1 MKTLASKEKRSA
13 PAVHKARPYIHHPMG
28 PVLQAHQAEIRHI
41 LRSTGVQAKL
51 TIGKPND
58 KYEQEADR
66 VADQVMAM
74 PDPKLQRQ
82 PEDEEEEE
90 TLQTKPLADQ
100 ITQLVQRQEEAPDE
114 EEEAELQTKARNDM
128 AQRQAEDENEETLQ
142 EKAAPGHT
150 LAVGA
155 TTYAK
160 IQSLKGGGQPLADST
175 RSFFE
180 PRFGRGFSQVR
191 IHTDAQAASTSQTIQ
206 AKAFTLGNNIV
217 FDTGQY
223 SSNNQEGKKLLA
235 HELTHVVQQSS
246 KTTPANLQRKVDFEF
261 DLNYG
266 TEKSAPATSSRAN
279 DAQVWSKSPV
289 TKHKRK
295 DAAGVMKDGFKVVQ
309 DGNRIEIT
317 TMRFGIGTNGRAH
330 LTKTMD
336 NIMAFVSDL
345 ESGCAAAVR
354 STVAKPADSVTQKPL
369 GKPRFITAGFADPP
383 GRVFFPLGSKTY
395 FRNNC
400 HVSASPQATLDVPLG
415 GVDPLVTEIKKSK
428 GKPSGI
434 ALTGSGAKRAGVKSR
449 ALFDAQKAVNRSRK
463 SHIDGGTTLADG
475 TQVTGANFTDNLQ
488 GFMILMVS
496 YLRTSEITYGSRDY
510 EAFAKAY
517 PPIVTHTRFRDMF
530 HRILTSEERKVFT
543 KLYGSPGVRDD
554 LYALA
559 GRSGG
564 GSRDL
569 FPPRA
574 TIQSREFSTRPK
586 WDDLVNNTIT
596 DTPLLNIHGSESL
609 FTPLAGATGGPTRAG
624 KKKETSIFGPLF
636 RQLGIGGKRKR
647 SKIGARLELR
657 RIGFAWVR
665 SNKWRQLTNR
675 IFELAQRLNVGP

>member
-1 MKTLASKEKRSA
+1 MKTFAANEKRSA
-13 PAVHKARPYIHHPMG
+13 LAARKARPYVHHPMG
-28 PVLQAHQAEIRHI
+28 PVQQGRQVEIRRI
-41 LRSTGVQAKL
+41 LRSTGAQAKL
-51 TIGKPND
+51 TIGQPND

-66 VADQVMAM
+66 VADQVMTM

-82 PEDEEEEE
+82 PENDEEEE
-90 TLQTKPLADQ
+90 TIQAKPLAVQ
-100 ITQLVQRQEEAPDE
+100 ITSLVQRQEEPPAE
-114 EEEAELQTKARNDM
+114 EEELQTKALDGM
-128 AQRQAEDENEETLQ
+128 VQRQVEAEEDETLQ
-142 EKAAPGHT
+142 TKSAIDHPST
-150 LAVGA
+150 VGA
-155 TTYAK
+155 STHAR
-160 IQSLKGGGQPLADST
+160 IQSLKGSGQPLPPNQRAFYESRMGHD
-175 RSFFE
+175 
-180 PRFGRGFSQVR
+180 FSGVR
-191 IHTDAQAASTSQTIQ
+191 IHAGTQAVDTAQSVQ
-206 AKAFTLGNNIV
+206 ARAFTLGNNIV
-217 FDTGQY
+217 FNKGQY
-223 SSNNQEGKKLLA
+223 SPNNLEGKKLLA
-235 HELTHVVQQSS
+235 HELTHVVQQSG
-246 KTTPANLQRKVDFEF
+246 KAAPANLQRKVDFEF

-266 TEKSAPATSSRAN
+266 TEKSAPATSSKAN
-279 DAQVWSKSPV
+279 GAQVWSKSPI
-289 TKHKRK
+289 TTHKRQ

-330 LTKTMD
+330 LTKTME

-345 ESGCAAAVR
+345 ESGCTAAGR
-354 STVAKPADSVTQKPL
+354 STVARPADSVTTKPL
-369 GKPRFITAGFADPP
+369 GKPRFSTTGFSVLP

-395 FRNNC
+395 FRKSC
-400 HVSASPQATLDVPLG
+400 YVSASPQATLDVPLG
-415 GVDPLVTEIKKSK
+415 SVDPLVTEIKKSK
-428 GKPSGI
+428 GKPSGV
-434 ALTGSGAKRAGVKSR
+434 ALTGAGSRRAGVKSK

-475 TQVTGANFTDNLQ
+475 TRVTSANFTDNLQ

-530 HRILTSEERKVFT
+530 HRILTSEERKVFI
-543 KLYGSPGVRDD
+543 KLYGSPGVRND

-559 GRSGG
+559 GRSAGG

-574 TIQSREFSTRPK
+574 TIQSREFTTRPT
-586 WDDLVNNTIT
+586 WDDLVNKTIT
-596 DTPLLNIHGSESL
+596 DTPLLNIRASESL

-624 KKKETSIFGPLF
+624 KKKETSRFGPLL
-636 RQLGIGGKRKR
+636 RRLGIGGKKKR

-665 SNKWRQLTNR
+665 SNKWKGLTTK
-675 IFELAQRLNVGP
+675 IFELAQRLNNGP

>member
-1 MKTLASKEKRSA
+1 VKKSRWLLSLQRTIGNQ
-13 PAVHKARPYIHHPMG
+13 AVQRLIKSGA
-28 PVLQAHQAEIRHI
+28 L
-41 LRSTGVQAKL
+41 QAKL
-51 TIGKPND
+51 KIGQPGD
-58 KYEQEADR
+58 RYEQEADR
-66 VADQVMAM
+66 VADAVMRM

-82 PEDEEEEE
+82 PENEEEEE
-90 TLQTKPLADQ
+90 TVQTKPLADQ
-100 ITQLVQRQEEAPDE
+100 ITSLVQRQEEPPE
-114 EEEAELQTKARNDM
+114 EEEELQTKALNGM
-128 AQRQAEDENEETLQ
+128 VQRQAEDEEEETLQ
-142 EKAAPGHT
+142 TKAAPT
-150 LAVGA
+150 PTVGA
-155 TTYAK
+155 TTHAK
-160 IQSLKGGGQPLADST
+160 IQSLKGGGQPLPPNQRTFYESRLGHD
-175 RSFFE
+175 
-180 PRFGRGFSQVR
+180 FSGVR
-191 IHTDAQAASTSQTIQ
+191 IHAGTQAADTAQSVQ

-217 FDTGQY
+217 FNTGQY
-223 SSNNQEGKKLLA
+223 SPNNQKGKKLLA

-246 KTTPANLQRKVDFEF
+246 KATPANLQRKVDFEF

-266 TEKSAPATSSRAN
+266 TEKSAPATSSKAN
-279 DAQVWSKSPV
+279 DAQIWSKSPV

-295 DAAGVMKDGFKVVQ
+295 DATGVMKDGFKVVQ

-317 TMRFGIGTNGRAH
+317 TMRFGIATNGRAH
-330 LTKTMD
+330 LTKTMV

-354 STVAKPADSVTQKPL
+354 STVAKPADSVTKKPL
-369 GKPRFITAGFADPP
+369 GKPRFLTAGFAVPP
-383 GRVFFPLGSKTY
+383 GRVYFPLGSTTY
-395 FRNNC
+395 FRNSC

-428 GKPSGI
+428 GKPSGV
-434 ALTGSGAKRAGVKSR
+434 ALTGSGLRRAGVKSE

-475 TQVTGANFTDNLQ
+475 TQVTSANFTDNLQ

-496 YLRTSEITYGSRDY
+496 YLRTSEITYGSRDF

-543 KLYGSPGVRDD
+543 KLYGNPGVRDD

-559 GRSGG
+559 GRSGGG

-574 TIQSREFSTRPK
+574 TIQSREFTTRPT
-586 WDDLVNNTIT
+586 WDDLVKNTIT
-596 DTPLLNIHGSESL
+596 DTPLLNIHGKESL

-624 KKKETSIFGPLF
+624 KKKKTSIPK
-636 RQLGIGGKRKR
+636 LGIGGKRKR

-665 SNKWRQLTNR
+665 SNKWRGLTTR
-675 IFELAQRLNVGP
+675 VFELARRLNVGP